1 MSFVVVLLW
10 TFIYIYIYEHNTL
23 KRGVHYYNIIT
34 SELIVLRIKVLE

>member
-10 TFIYIYIYEHNTL
+10 TFSYIYEHNTL
-23 KRGVHYYNIIT
+23 KRGVHHYSIIT